1 MASASCT
8 AVASGRSLLCYN
20 EPMSSTETG
29 RRAEKAAATY
39 LEMRGY
45 NIIERNWR
53 RPRCEIDIIA
63 EKDGAVYF
71 VEVKYR
77 SGLGQ
82 GGGLEAIT
90 STKLRQ
96 MRYAATSWL
105 AEAKWRGPSQLA
117 AVEITDPNFTITSFI
132 DNVL

>member
-1 MASASCT
+1 M
-8 AVASGRSLLCYN
+8 N
-20 EPMSSTETG
+20 STDIG
-29 RRAEKAAATY
+29 RRAERAAATY

-45 NIIERNWR
+45 RVLECNWR

-63 EKDGAVYF
+63 EKDNTVYF

-77 SGLGQ
+77 RNDYQ

-90 STKLRQ
+90 ATKLKQ

-105 AEAKWRGPSQLA
+105 AETKWRGPSQLA
-117 AVEITDPNFTITSFI
+117 AVELSGPDYTIISFLDDI
-132 DNVL
+132 F

>member
-1 MASASCT
+1 M
-8 AVASGRSLLCYN
+8 N
-20 EPMSSTETG
+20 STETG
-29 RRAEKAAATY
+29 RKAEKAAATY

-45 NIIERNWR
+45 RIIESNWR

-63 EKDGAVYF
+63 KKDGTVYF

-77 SGLGQ
+77 RSDEQ

-90 STKLRQ
+90 TTKLKR

-105 AEAKWRGPSQLA
+105 VESKWRGPSQLA
-117 AVEITDPNFTITSFI
+117 AVEMTGPDFTVLSFLDDI
-132 DNVL
+132 F

>member
-1 MASASCT
+1 
-8 AVASGRSLLCYN
+8 
-20 EPMSSTETG
+20 MSSTYTG
-29 RRAEKAAATY
+29 RKAEKAASTY

-45 NIIERNWR
+45 RVLERNWR

-63 EKDGAVYF
+63 EKEGTIYF

-77 SGLGQ
+77 RNDEQ

-90 STKLRQ
+90 PTKLRQ
-96 MRYAATSWL
+96 MRFAAATWRDDT
-105 AEAKWRGPSQLA
+105 KWRGPSQLA
-117 AVEITDPNFTITSFI
+117 AVELTGPEFTVMSFI